1 MNQLTRDS
9 INGHNIGT
17 CKVFKI
23 TFSNVNT
30 LYYYSNFKIN
40 LNYLIKVSFYNL
52 CSLWFPYDLVLYVK
66 VYIYVTIYY
75 Q

>member
-30 LYYYSNFKIN
+30 LYYYSN
-40 LNYLIKVSFYNL
+40 V
-52 CSLWFPYDLVLYVK
+52 
-66 VYIYVTIYY
+66 
-75 Q
+75 